1 MNNEHLI
8 NEIFNDIID
17 LLYDNHSE
25 ALIGDH
31 YEDYYR
37 PELMEEI
44 IALRNKYK
52 AECNKIDLKKVLVP
66 YDNDDEC
73 DEGVVTP
80 VICNGRADVIPT
92 KVNTEEAGVTSTFI
106 YDGEVKEVYLK

>member
-8 NEIFNDIID
+8 NEIFNDVID

-25 ALIGDH
+25 ALMGDH

-44 IALRNKYK
+44 IALRDKYK
-52 AECNKIDLKKVLVP
+52 AECNKIDLKKVSVP
-66 YDNDDEC
+66 YGGEC
-73 DEGVVTP
+73 DEEVVTP
-80 VICNGRADVIPT
+80 VICNGRADVMPVNVPGCGDFGT
-92 KVNTEEAGVTSTFI
+92 KPWIRKNNMERDE
-106 YDGEVKEVYLK
+106 

>member
-1 MNNEHLI
+1 MNDEHLI
-8 NEIFNDIID
+8 DEIFNDVID
-17 LLYDNHSE
+17 LLYENHSE

-37 PELMEEI
+37 PEPMEEI
-44 IALRNKYK
+44 ITLRNKYK
-52 AECNKIDLKKVLVP
+52 ANCNKIDLKKVTR
-66 YDNDDEC
+66 YYEGDDCYEL
-73 DEGVVTP
+73 VTP

-92 KVNTEEAGVTSTFI
+92 EVDTEEAGVTSTFV

>member
-1 MNNEHLI
+1 MNNKHLI
-8 NEIFNDIID
+8 NEIFSDIID

-25 ALIGDH
+25 ALIGGH

-37 PELMEEI
+37 SELMEEI
-44 IALRNKYK
+44 IALRDKYK
-52 AECNKIDLKKVLVP
+52 TEYNKIDLKKVLVP
-66 YDNDDEC
+66 YDNGDEC
-73 DEGVVTP
+73 NEEVVTP
-80 VICNGRADVIPT
+80 VICNGRADVMST